1 MDRYYSRRFYSISN
15 TLSFPLSFNDV
26 KVIYSSHKILP
37 DDLCDV
43 TLEALD
49 IVIPMEAYIGN
60 ALSDR
65 AFRKSKVRWLRDNE
79 YWHDLTMFIQIAGS
93 TIGLQYWNYE
103 DLVLEPLQLATYE
116 EGDFYDWHLD
126 SPPEGPRRLSLTL
139 QLSDKSEYEGGD
151 LEFKEYTLNAEAYKK
166 GSITMFDSSHK
177 HRISP
182 IVRGVRHSLVGWF
195 R

>member
-1 MDRYYSRRFYSISN
+1 MDRYYNRRFYSISN

-126 SPPEGPRRLSLTL
+126 SPPEGPRILSLTL
-139 QLSDKSEYEGGD
+139 QLSHKSEYEGGD
-151 LEFKEYTLNAEAYKK
+151 LEFKEYTLNAEAYEK

>member
-1 MDRYYSRRFYSISN
+1 M
-15 TLSFPLSFNDV
+15 
-26 KVIYSSHKILP
+26 IYSTHKIVP
-37 DDLCDV
+37 DELCDV
-43 TLEALD
+43 TLEALN
-49 IVIPMEAYIGN
+49 IVIPMEGYIGN
-60 ALSDR
+60 ALSDK

-79 YWHDLTMFIQIAGS
+79 YWHDLTMFVQVAGS
-93 TIGLQYWNYE
+93 TIGLQYWEYE

-139 QLSDKSEYEGGD
+139 QLSDKTEYEGGD
-151 LEFKEYTLNAEAYKK
+151 LEFKEYTLNAEAYQK